1 MMKREDANTR
11 ITVLRKTINY
21 HNHRYYQL
29 DDPEITDSE
38 YDLLL
43 GELASIEEE
52 FPDMA
57 TLDSPTRRVGAPPL
71 DKFIP
76 VVHLA
81 PMLSLKDIFPMKND
95 FFSDA
100 EIRDF
105 DRRCRSLAGAEQLFY
120 TVEPKL
126 DGLAVSLLYE
136 NGGLETAATRGDGRV
151 GENIT
156 LNVRTIPTAP
166 LHIPKE
172 PSASSMPLFPAVSV
186 PGKIEIR
193 GEVCMERA
201 AFHRL
206 NQLRDIEGL
215 SSFAN
220 PRNAAAGSLRQLDSR
235 ITARRPL
242 TLFSYAI
249 GWVEGTSFRTQGEIL
264 DALASWGFQVNPLI
278 RRGIGIDEC
287 IEYYH
292 HVNKIR
298 EELPYEIDGVV
309 IKVDRL
315 EIQKRLGSVARSPRW
330 AVACKFAPVQEQT
343 ILENII
349 VQVGRT
355 GVLTPVA
362 VLQPVHVGGVTVS
375 RATLHN
381 EDEIHKKDI
390 MIGDTVIVQRAGDVI
405 PEIVSVV
412 KSKRNGLEAAFIMPE
427 KCPECG
433 ATVVRIDGEVALRC
447 VNIACQAQLREH
459 IAHFTS
465 RTALDIDGMG
475 DKMAAQ
481 LVASGLV
488 NDPADIFFLTDDK
501 LLAMERM
508 AEKSVS
514 KLREAIE
521 KSKNPTLARLI
532 FALGIRHVGDRTSR
546 ALAGVYRT
554 LEALIAAEPEE
565 LQAIRDIGPE
575 VATAITGFFREPSNQ
590 RFIEKLALAGVCPTN
605 DDLQHNTPLSG
616 KNFVF
621 TGTLDGMGRTE
632 AKHLVESL
640 GGAVESSVTR
650 KTNYVVVGESPG
662 SKVEKARKA
671 GVTILDEESFL
682 RLVNDG
688 Q

>member
-1 MMKREDANTR
+1 
-11 ITVLRKTINY
+11 
-21 HNHRYYQL
+21 
-29 DDPEITDSE
+29 
-38 YDLLL
+38 
-43 GELASIEEE
+43 
-52 FPDMA
+52 
-57 TLDSPTRRVGAPPL
+57 
-71 DKFIP
+71 
-76 VVHLA
+76 
-81 PMLSLKDIFPMKND
+81 
-95 FFSDA
+95 
-100 EIRDF
+100 
-105 DRRCRSLAGAEQLFY
+105 
-120 TVEPKL
+120 
-126 DGLAVSLLYE
+126 
-136 NGGLETAATRGDGRV
+136 
-151 GENIT
+151 
-156 LNVRTIPTAP
+156 
-166 LHIPKE
+166 
-172 PSASSMPLFPAVSV
+172 
-186 PGKIEIR
+186 
-193 GEVCMERA
+193 MESA

-215 SSFAN
+215 SPFAN

-287 IEYYH
+287 IEYYN

-309 IKVDRL
+309 IKVDSL

-412 KSKRNGLEAAFIMPE
+412 KSKRNGLEAAFVMPE

-488 NDPADIFFLTDDK
+488 NDPADIFFLTEDK
-501 LLAMERM
+501 LLALERM

-521 KSKNPTLARLI
+521 KAKNPTLARLI
-532 FALGIRHVGDRTSR
+532 FALGIRHVGERTSR

-575 VATAITGFFREPSNQ
+575 VAAAIAGFFREPSNQ
-590 RFIEKLALAGVCPTN
+590 RFIEKLALAGVCPTT

-632 AKHLVESL
+632 AKRLVESL

-650 KTNYVVVGESPG
+650 KTNYVVAGESPG
-662 SKVEKARKA
+662 SKVEKARQA
-671 GVTILDEESFL
+671 GVTVLDEESFL